1 MGGYDQSM
9 RFISLRMIQE
19 TTTYT
24 RPHGM
29 FDLILDNSHRYLL
42 ENCIGT
48 LGAIVLNTGVLDF
61 EQVSAVN
68 FWDSFRNCSEM
79 AAGDMC
85 GGTAA
90 RARTSGS

>member
-24 RPHGM
+24 RPHGT
-29 FDLILDNSHRYLL
+29 FDLILDNSHRYIL
-42 ENCIGT
+42 ENCT

-61 EQVSAVN
+61 EQISAVN
-68 FWDSFRNCSEM
+68 LWDSFRNCSEM
-79 AAGDMC
+79 AADDMC

-90 RARTSGS
+90 RARPSGS